1 MKKIFLFIL
10 TIMIFGCS
18 ASKRIIEK
26 DYILGQWK
34 EIQGRAT
41 KNSPVK
47 DAADDCLGGP
57 NSSSMFLFK
66 NDGSYSYNDN
76 CSEQKYKEKGT
87 WEYRDHILSLTTG
100 NDNIK
105 FSVSY
110 AGKNKIKFS
119 SLLINMDGDVVDNFD
134 FGYFVILEKQ

>member
-1 MKKIFLFIL
+1 M
-10 TIMIFGCS
+10 FGCS

-26 DYILGQWK
+26 KDIPGQWK

-76 CSEQKYKEKGT
+76 CSEKKYKEKGT

-100 NDNIK
+100 NYNIK
-105 FSVSY
+105 FSVSD
-110 AGKNKIKFS
+110 AGRNKIKLS
-119 SLLINMDGDVVDNFD
+119 SLLTNNDGNLHDYFD